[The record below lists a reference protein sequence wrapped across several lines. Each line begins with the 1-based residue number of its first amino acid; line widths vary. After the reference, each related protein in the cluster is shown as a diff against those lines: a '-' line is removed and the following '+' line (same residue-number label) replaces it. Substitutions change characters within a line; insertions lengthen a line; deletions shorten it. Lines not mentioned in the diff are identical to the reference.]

1 MALTHLSCE
10 PKRIIAVTS
19 KQKAKGN
26 GAERELSKFLSATF
40 GGNFM
45 RVPNSGAYVGG
56 KNAFRKASMSEN
68 QMSLT
73 KGDIIPPDFMPKLV
87 LESKFYADFPFHSL
101 LTDGKVPQLDKW
113 IEQTIDCVEADDVW
127 FVAFKINR
135 KGWFTCFSADMA
147 PKYTLGNHSVYNDGT
162 KTFVVTDLM
171 KFFTDNK
178 TVVLELTK

>member
-1 MALTHLSCE
+1 MTG
-10 PKRIIAVTS
+10 KS
-19 KQKAKGN
+19 KSKGN

-56 KNAFRKASMSEN
+56 KNSFRKATMSET

-87 LESKFYADFPFHSL
+87 LESKFYADFPFHAL
-101 LTDGKVPQLDKW
+101 LTDGAVPQLDKW
-113 IEQTIDCVEADDVW
+113 IEQTIECVEAGDVW

-135 KGWFTCFSADMA
+135 RGWFTCFPQATA
-147 PKYTLGNHSVYNDGT
+147 FNYKIGNHCVYNDGT
-162 KTFVVTDLM
+162 TSFVVTGLN
-171 KFFTDNK
+171 KFFTDNSAAI
-178 TVVLELTK
+178 LELCK